1 MRNTTLIKIEKQ
13 PIYFAVRKIIT
24 PKYYRNKIKS
34 KSLTKEEAID
44 QIIEI
49 LDITIML
56 RYQDTEALE
65 SMLRDVVDG
74 DDVVDV
80 FKNKIELLYF

>member
-1 MRNTTLIKIEKQ
+1 
-13 PIYFAVRKIIT
+13 
-24 PKYYRNKIKS
+24 
-34 KSLTKEEAID
+34 
-44 QIIEI
+44 
-49 LDITIML
+49 ML